1 MLSGALKWGALR
13 AAEVFVLPSHQEN
26 FGIAVAEALSVG
38 LPALIS
44 NKVNIWRELESDRAG
59 MVADDTLGGTC
70 ELLQNYLEMSRQKRG
85 VMRERAR
92 GCFEQRFEIS
102 KAAQSLQAVLA
113 SAMRAN

>member
-59 MVADDTLGGTC
+59 GGRHPWRNLRAAA
-70 ELLQNYLEMSRQKRG
+70 ELLGDVAAEKRRYAG
-85 VMRERAR
+85 ACPRM
-92 GCFEQRFEIS
+92 F
-102 KAAQSLQAVLA
+102 
-113 SAMRAN
+113 